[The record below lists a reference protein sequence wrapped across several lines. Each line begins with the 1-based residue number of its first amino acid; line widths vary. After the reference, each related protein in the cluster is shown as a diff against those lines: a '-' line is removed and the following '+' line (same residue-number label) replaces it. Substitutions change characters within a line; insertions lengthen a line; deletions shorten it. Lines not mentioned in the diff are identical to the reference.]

1 MTVGD
6 GRPPALPLNVPCSC
20 GREGQGR
27 RPAARPLTA
36 SSQGKCAQIWPAGA
50 ADDSNQGM
58 DWCLTGAALSN
69 MAHAVGPGRRTPRC
83 GEIPHALTLQPSPN
97 FGDAAPAL
105 LTSLT
110 TRHPAIGQLF
120 MVDFSGSAP
129 SAGVERLIV
138 DAGVAGVILFVKNI
152 TSPAQIAGLT

>member
-20 GREGQGR
+20 GRQGQGR

-69 MAHAVGPGRRTPRC
+69 MAHAVGTGPRDGPKSQAQGTGQGKAPGPY
-83 GEIPHALTLQPSPN
+83 PSPKQRYKGHRAN
-97 FGDAAPAL
+97 E
-105 LTSLT
+105 
-110 TRHPAIGQLF
+110 I
-120 MVDFSGSAP
+120 
-129 SAGVERLIV
+129 
-138 DAGVAGVILFVKNI
+138 
-152 TSPAQIAGLT
+152 

>member
-20 GREGQGR
+20 GRQGQGR

-69 MAHAVGPGRRTPRC
+69 MARAAGTGPRHRAHAQAQASNARLPPAWARTSGRTSETRHLEVGPMARVEGTVLIQASLDSVYSLAKRVEDFPR
-83 GEIPHALTLQPSPN
+83 
-97 FGDAAPAL
+97 
-105 LTSLT
+105 
-110 TRHPAIGQLF
+110 F
-120 MVDFSGSAP
+120 MPDLEP
-129 SAGVERLIV
+129 
-138 DAGVAGVILFVKNI
+138 
-152 TSPAQIAGLT
+152 